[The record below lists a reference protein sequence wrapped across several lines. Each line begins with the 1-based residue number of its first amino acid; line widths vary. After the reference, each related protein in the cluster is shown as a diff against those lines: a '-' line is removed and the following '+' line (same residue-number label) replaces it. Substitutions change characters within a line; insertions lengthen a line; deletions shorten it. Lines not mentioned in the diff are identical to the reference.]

1 MNLTSSLDAVAGQR
15 LLVPFPAPV
24 VALVPLGGREAVE
37 LQPLED
43 PPHARV
49 ADLDVV
55 VALEVHGDPGWAE
68 VVVLAQVEDL
78 AHDLGP
84 GGVRADLGP
93 VGTVPEPIQ
102 AIGVIAAP
110 PGIEALA
117 ADAEVAAGQRHVAG
131 DLLSVAQDGEAS
143 LGHPGQL
150 LLGHGV
156 SSVVGDPKCQ
166 PSPSVP

>member
-1 MNLTSSLDAVAGQR
+1 VT
-15 LLVPFPAPV
+15 
-24 VALVPLGGREAVE
+24 LVPLGGREAVE

-43 PPHARV
+43 APHPGG

-78 AHDLGP
+78 AHDLGT

-110 PGIEALA
+110 PGREARVPQLVGTRSR
-117 ADAEVAAGQRHVAG
+117 E
-131 DLLSVAQDGEAS
+131 
-143 LGHPGQL
+143 LGL
-150 LLGHGV
+150 
-156 SSVVGDPKCQ
+156 
-166 PSPSVP
+166 